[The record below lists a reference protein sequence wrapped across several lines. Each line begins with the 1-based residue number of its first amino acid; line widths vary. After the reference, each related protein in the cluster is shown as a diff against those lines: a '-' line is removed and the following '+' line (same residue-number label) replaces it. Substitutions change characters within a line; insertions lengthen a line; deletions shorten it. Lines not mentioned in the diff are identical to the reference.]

1 MEQTQSTQSTH
12 YTQESLSKLK
22 LVELKTICKDK
33 KLAVSGTK
41 AELTSRILGLDA
53 PQNAAPKPAKTTT
66 KKQKITNELQ
76 KPVFSHLAKQAQ
88 HFVIKRNIHGNFE
101 HLETHLVFS
110 LDKKVIGVQEES
122 GQIRELNVSDLE
134 NVNRYHFELD
144 KNVRIN
150 EVETTGDTLSNTE
163 EKDNKRFEELV
174 SIIQ

>member
-1 MEQTQSTQSTH
+1 MELNH
-12 YTQESLSKLK
+12 TQESLSKLK
-22 LVELKTICKDK
+22 LAELKAICKEK

-41 AELTSRILGLDA
+41 AELTNRILGLDA
-53 PQNAAPKPAKTTT
+53 PPTATPKTTKSNV
-66 KKQKITNELQ
+66 KKQKTTNELQ

-110 LDKKVIGVQEES
+110 MDKKVIGVQEES
-122 GQIRELNVSDLE
+122 GKIRELNVSDLE

-144 KNVRIN
+144 KSVRIN
-150 EVETTGDTLSNTE
+150 EVQATEDNLSNTE
-163 EKDNKRFEELV
+163 EMDNKRFEELV